1 MYSEDQRAA
10 KKMIRIENISKDLGE
25 FFLRDITLDIN
36 EGEYFVI
43 LGPTGAG
50 KTILLETIAGIYH
63 PDSGRIL
70 LSDNDITE
78 VPPRER
84 NIGMVYQDYTL
95 FPFLTVEENIGF
107 GLRSRK
113 IGKGEIKRKVD
124 ELANLLDISHLSHRY
139 PVTLSG
145 GEQQKV
151 AIARAIAI
159 EPPILLLDE
168 PLSALD
174 SRTRDYL
181 REELKRVKEE
191 FGITMVH
198 VTHDQTEALVLADR
212 IAVMMQG
219 RILQVGTPYEIFNK
233 PLNKDLADFVGVENI
248 LSGVVR
254 TNEDGVAEIEIE
266 ADVGRNIFAVSEYH
280 AGDVVKVFLRPEE
293 IILSGHKGDST
304 ARNVIK
310 GRINELQ
317 DVGPLTRVQMDTG
330 RSERSELVVL
340 ITKRSRESLGLQI
353 GDEVYA
359 TFKATSVH
367 VVRG

>member
-1 MYSEDQRAA
+1 
-10 KKMIRIENISKDLGE
+10 MIRIENISKDLGE

-50 KTILLETIAGIYH
+50 KTILLETIAGIYR

-70 LSDNDITE
+70 LRDSDVTDI
-78 VPPRER
+78 PPRER
-84 NIGMVYQDYTL
+84 NIGMVYQDYIL
-95 FPFLTVEENIGF
+95 FPFLTVKENIGF

-124 ELANLLDISHLSHRY
+124 ELANLLGISHLSHRY

-219 RILQVGTPYEIFNK
+219 RIMQVGTPYEIFNK
-233 PLNKDLADFVGVENI
+233 PLNNDLADFVGVENI

-254 TNEDGVAEIEIE
+254 NNEDGVAEIEV
-266 ADVGRNIFAVSEYH
+266 DTGGTIFAVSEYH

-293 IILSGHKGDST
+293 IILSGHEGDST

-310 GRINELQ
+310 GKINELH

-330 RSERSELVVL
+330 RSERSELVAL
-340 ITKRSRESLGLQI
+340 ITKRSRESRGLQME
-353 GDEVYA
+353 DEVYA

>member
-1 MYSEDQRAA
+1 MYSEALGVL

-25 FFLRDITLDIN
+25 FFLRDVTLNIN

-50 KTILLETIAGIYH
+50 KTILLETIAGIYR
-63 PDSGRIL
+63 PDSGRIIL
-70 LSDNDITE
+70 DDRDITGI
-78 VPPRER
+78 PPRER
-84 NIGMVYQDYTL
+84 SIGMVYQDYIL

-107 GLRSRK
+107 GLKSRK
-113 IGKGEIKRKVD
+113 MGKGEIKRKVD
-124 ELANLLDISHLSHRY
+124 ELANLLGVSHLSHRY
-139 PVTLSG
+139 PATLSG

-159 EPPILLLDE
+159 EPRVLLLDE

-191 FGITMVH
+191 FGITMIH

-219 RILQVGTPYEIFNK
+219 RIMQVGTPHEVFNK
-233 PLNKDLADFVGVENI
+233 PLNNDLADFVGVENI

-254 TNEDGVAEIEIE
+254 NNEDGVADIEI
-266 ADVGRNIFAVSEYH
+266 ADIGSNIFAVSEYH
-280 AGDVVKVFLRPEE
+280 AGDAVKVFLRPEE
-293 IILSGHKGDST
+293 IILSRHKEDST
-304 ARNVIK
+304 ARNDIK
-310 GRINELQ
+310 GRINELH
-317 DVGPLTRVQMDTG
+317 DIGPLTRVQMDTG
-330 RSERSELVVL
+330 LVAL

-353 GDEVYA
+353 GNEVYA
-359 TFKATSVH
+359 TFKATLVH

>member
-1 MYSEDQRAA
+1 MYSEDKGAA
-10 KKMIRIENISKDLGE
+10 KKMIRLENISKDLGE
-25 FFLRDITLDIN
+25 FFLRDVTLEIN

-70 LSDNDITE
+70 LNDSDVTE

-84 NIGMVYQDYTL
+84 NIGMVYQDYIL

-107 GLRSRK
+107 GLKSRK
-113 IGKGEIKRKVD
+113 IGKSEIKRKVD
-124 ELANLLDISHLSHRY
+124 ELENLLDISHLSHRY

-181 REELKRVKEE
+181 RGELKRVKDE

-198 VTHDQTEALVLADR
+198 VTHDQTEAMVLADR

-233 PLNKDLADFVGVENI
+233 PLNNDLADFVGVENI

-254 TNEDGVAEIEIE
+254 TNEDGVAEIEV
-266 ADVGRNIFAVSEYH
+266 DTGGTIFAVSEYH
-280 AGDVVKVFLRPEE
+280 AGDAVKVFLRPEE
-293 IILSGHKGDST
+293 IILSGHEGDST
-304 ARNVIK
+304 ARNVVK
-310 GRINELQ
+310 GRINELH

-330 RSERSELVVL
+330 RSELSELVVL
-340 ITKRSRESLGLQI
+340 ITKRSRESLGLRI

-359 TFKATSVH
+359 TFKATSAH

>member
-1 MYSEDQRAA
+1 
-10 KKMIRIENISKDLGE
+10 MIRIENISKDLGE
-25 FFLRDITLDIN
+25 FFLRDVTLDIN

-50 KTILLETIAGIYH
+50 KTILLETIAGIYR
-63 PDSGRIL
+63 PDKGRIIL
-70 LSDNDITE
+70 DNRDITHI
-78 VPPRER
+78 PPRER

-95 FPFLTVEENIGF
+95 FPFLTVDENIGF
-107 GLRSRK
+107 GLKSRK
-113 IGKGEIKRKVD
+113 TGKGEIKRKVD

-139 PVTLSG
+139 SVTLSG

-151 AIARAIAI
+151 AIARAIAV
-159 EPPILLLDE
+159 EPSILLLDE

-181 REELKRVKEE
+181 RGELKRVKEE

-212 IAVMMQG
+212 IAVMMDG
-219 RILQVGTPYEIFNK
+219 RIMQVGTPHEIFNK
-233 PLNKDLADFVGVENI
+233 PLNNDLADFVGVENI

-254 TNEDGVAEIEIE
+254 NNEDGIAEIEV
-266 ADVGRNIFAVSEYH
+266 DTGDTLFAVSEYPGG
-280 AGDVVKVFLRPEE
+280 AVKVFLRPEE
-293 IILSGHKGDST
+293 IILSGHAGDST
-304 ARNVIK
+304 ARNVMK
-310 GRINELQ
+310 GRINELH

-330 RSERSELVVL
+330 LVAL
-340 ITKRSRESLGLQI
+340 ITKQSRESLGLQR

>member
-1 MYSEDQRAA
+1 MYSEVQGTL
-10 KKMIRIENISKDLGE
+10 KKMIHIENISKDLGE
-25 FFLRDITLDIN
+25 FFLRDVTLDIK

-50 KTILLETIAGIYH
+50 KTILLESIAGIYR
-63 PDSGRIL
+63 PDSGRIF
-70 LSDNDITE
+70 LSDSDITD
-78 VPPRER
+78 VPPWER
-84 NIGMVYQDYTL
+84 NIGMVYQDYIL
-95 FPFLTVEENIGF
+95 FPFLTVAENIGF
-107 GLRSRK
+107 GLKSRK

-124 ELANLLDISHLSHRY
+124 ELAKLLGVSHLSHRY
-139 PVTLSG
+139 PATLSG

-159 EPPILLLDE
+159 EPRVLLLDE

-219 RILQVGTPYEIFNK
+219 RIMQVGTPHEIFNK
-233 PLNKDLADFVGVENI
+233 PRNNDLADFVGVENI
-248 LSGVVR
+248 WGGIVR
-254 TNEDGVAEIEIE
+254 NNENGIVAIEIE
-266 ADVGRNIFAVSEYH
+266 TGDSISAVSEYQDG
-280 AGDVVKVFLRPEE
+280 AVKVFLRPEE
-293 IILSGHKGDST
+293 IILSEHKEDSS

-317 DVGPLTRVQMDTG
+317 DVGPLTHIKLDIG
-330 RSERSELVVL
+330 LIAH
-340 ITKRSRESLGLQI
+340 ITKQSRESIGLQK

-367 VVRG
+367 VVRE